1 MIFQDSIVALSS
13 GRLPSG
19 IAIIRISGPQTRF
32 VLETIAGKVPAPRHA
47 SYSQLHSRDGAL
59 LDSGIALFF
68 PGPASFTGEDSAEL
82 HVHGGRA
89 VVQAVTETITA
100 LDGFRLAEPGE
111 FTRRAFLN
119 GKVDLVEAESLA
131 DLVTAETEA
140 QRRFAVLNAEGRQS
154 GLYLDW
160 RRRLIHAR
168 AMIEAEMDFADEAD
182 IPGSVSSTV
191 WADVR
196 AMVEEIRRHVRG
208 FHRAEIIRDGFDVV
222 ILGAPNAGKSSLL
235 NTLARREV
243 AIVTDEPG
251 TTRDLVEVV
260 LDLDGVK
267 VRLTDTAGIREA
279 PGKVEAIGIGR
290 ALERARAADLI
301 LYLEDL
307 TASDQITEIDSPSPM
322 LRVGTKADLADAA
335 IFNPDA
341 GAYDGLVSSTT
352 GAGVDALLDL
362 ITARAVAAVGDIG
375 DVLPSRQRH
384 IDLLVCTTE
393 YLEAALTLPEKQL
406 ELRSENLRL
415 ASDRLGRISG
425 AVDTED
431 LLDVIFSQ
439 FCIGK

>member
-19 IAIIRISGPQTRF
+19 IAVIRISGPQTRF
-32 VLETIAGKVPAPRHA
+32 VLETIIGFVPAPRQA
-47 SYSQLHSRDGAL
+47 RYTSLRKADRSL
-59 LDSGIALFF
+59 LDRGIVLFF
-68 PGPASFTGEDSAEL
+68 PGPNSFTGEDSAEL

-89 VVQAVTETITA
+89 VVQAVIDALTD
-100 LDGFRLAEPGE
+100 LDGLRLAEPGE

-140 QRRFAVLNAEGRQS
+140 QRRFAMLNAEGRQS
-154 GLYLDW
+154 GLYLEW

-168 AMIEAEMDFADEAD
+168 AMIEAEMDFADESD
-182 IPGSVSSTV
+182 IPGSVSATI
-191 WADVR
+191 WPDIR
-196 AMVEEIRRHVRG
+196 FMVEEIKSHIEG
-208 FHRAEIIRDGFDVV
+208 FHRAEMIRDGFDIV

-235 NTLARREV
+235 NALARREV

-251 TTRDLVEVV
+251 TTRDLVEIV
-260 LDLDGVK
+260 LDLEGMK
-267 VRLTDTAGIREA
+267 VRLTDTAGIRETT
-279 PGKVEAIGIGR
+279 GKVEAIGIGR
-290 ALERARAADLI
+290 ALGRAASADLI

-307 TASDQITEIDSPSPM
+307 SQPEPLPELPEDRPM
-322 LRVGTKADLADAA
+322 LRVGTKSDLLDGPAA
-335 IFNPDA
+335 EGKGN
-341 GAYDGLVSSTT
+341 YDLIVSTT
-352 GAGVDALLDL
+352 TGMGMDELIQIIIARSSGAIGDM
-362 ITARAVAAVGDIG
+362 GDILPTRHRHTRLLAETIEHMEACLA
-375 DVLPSRQRH
+375 LPS
-384 IDLLVCTTE
+384 DM
-393 YLEAALTLPEKQL
+393 L